1 MKRNTTIRLLAILA
15 GVLATGMALYT
26 QAPQQAFAQSSSTAA
41 GATDFGSSASGAGA
55 NFFDGESGAASASGE
70 DALAAGGG
78 FADCFFADAVNGG
91 CAVGFR

>member
-41 GATDFGSSASGAGA
+41 GATDFGSCASGAGA
-55 NFFDGESGAASASGE
+55 NFFDGTSGAASACGE
-70 DALAAGGG
+70 DALAAGGR

-91 CAVGFR
+91 CAIGFR